1 MKYCLTLYFILQK
14 QLVEYKRKNGDC
26 LVLFSR
32 PTGRWVHDQKVLQS
46 LIGSATPISSEEK
59 RRLDLLNKIGF
70 FRMVNAM
77 SAVSRDAIKIG
88 IFQ

>member
-1 MKYCLTLYFILQK
+1 
-14 QLVEYKRKNGDC
+14 
-26 LVLFSR
+26 
-32 PTGRWVHDQKVLQS
+32 